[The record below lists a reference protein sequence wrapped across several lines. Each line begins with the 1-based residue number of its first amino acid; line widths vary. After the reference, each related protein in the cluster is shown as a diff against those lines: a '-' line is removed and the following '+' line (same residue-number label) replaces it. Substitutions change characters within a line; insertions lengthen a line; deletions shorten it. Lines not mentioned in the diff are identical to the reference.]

1 MIAKPIDRLTETNPQ
16 ILREWQGRLTPRNI
30 SIAAAISIV
39 GQFLV
44 YLYYQNLLPVAGG
57 FNRYCT
63 ANPPKATDYY
73 PYNGMKYCIQDLNG
87 QWIIIPQLWWLDI
100 FIFLS
105 ITGIF
110 ALLVVG
116 TYQLI
121 ADLAQEERQGTL
133 NFIRLSP
140 QPAKTIFIGK
150 IFGVPILLYLVC
162 ILALPFH
169 LLAGL
174 AAGIPF
180 PLILA
185 FYGVLI
191 ASCAFF
197 YHAALSFALA
207 TAWLGGFQP
216 WLGSGT
222 VLVFLFYSTL
232 FTISGYGGSRTPFDW
247 LILFNPTFV
256 LPYLVKSTFLPP
268 DAVRYLGIPQ
278 VYDLLWYGQSLWS
291 SVTTGI
297 SLILLNF
304 ALWTYGFTKILQ
316 RRFHNPLATLLGKSQ
331 SYWLMGCFIVITLG
345 FVFQTLEPRYIF
357 DSFIILTVFVGIFAL
372 LLLITLT
379 PNRQTLQD
387 WARYRHRSGKT
398 GVNLVQALIFG
409 EKSPSTGAMA
419 VNLAIATLFIL
430 PAILIAPLGQYKLA
444 TVTGFLLTMNM
455 ILVYAAIAQLFML
468 GRTNKRTLVTAS
480 SIGILI
486 IFPFLCFGVLSI
498 APSEFSL
505 LWSFTF
511 LPIVATQYA
520 TMPSIA
526 LAIFGQWLGLTVL
539 GWQLNQQLN
548 RLGAS
553 ATKALMTPAAI
564 TNS

>member
-1 MIAKPIDRLTETNPQ
+1 MIEKLLDRLTETNPQ
-16 ILREWQGRLTPRNI
+16 IMREWQGRLTPRNI
-30 SIAAAISIV
+30 SIAATISIV

-44 YLYYQNLLPVAGG
+44 YLYYKNLLPVGAG
-57 FNRYCT
+57 FSRYCT
-63 ANPPKATDYY
+63 ANPPNNQDYY
-73 PYNGMKYCIQDLNG
+73 PYSGVKYCIQDLNS
-87 QWIIIPQLWWLDI
+87 QWMIIRPLWWLDI
-100 FIFLS
+100 FTFLS

-121 ADLAQEERQGTL
+121 ADLSNEERRGTL

-162 ILALPFH
+162 VLALPFH
-169 LLAGL
+169 LVAGL
-174 AAGIPF
+174 SAGIPF

-222 VLVFLFYSTL
+222 VLIFLFYSTL
-232 FTISGYGGSRTPFDW
+232 FTLSGYGGSRTPFDW
-247 LILFNPTFV
+247 LILFNPSFV

-268 DAVRYLGIPQ
+268 DAVRYLGISQ
-278 VYDLLWYGQSLWS
+278 IFDLRWYGQSLWQ
-291 SVTTGI
+291 SVTSGI

-304 ALWTYGFTKILQ
+304 ALCTYGLTKILQ
-316 RRFHNPLATLLGKSQ
+316 RRFHNPLVTLLSKPQ
-331 SYWLMGCFIVITLG
+331 SYWMMGGFSIINLG
-345 FVFQTLEPRYIF
+345 FVWQTLEPRYIF
-357 DSFIILTVFVGIFAL
+357 DNFVILTVFVAIFAL
-372 LLLITLT
+372 LLLISLT

-387 WARYRHRSGKT
+387 WARYRHLEGKT
-398 GVNLVQALIFG
+398 SISLGKAFIFG
-409 EKSPSTGAMA
+409 EKSPSTAAIA

-430 PAILIAPLGQYKLA
+430 PAILIAPLHQYKLA
-444 TVTGFLLTMNM
+444 TVAGFLLGMNM
-455 ILVYAAIAQLFML
+455 ILVYAAVAQLFML
-468 GRTNKRTLVTAS
+468 GRTNKRAVVAVS

-486 IFPFLCFGVLSI
+486 IFPFLCFGVLGI
-498 APSEFSL
+498 NPSESPL

-511 LPIVATQYA
+511 LPIAATQYA
-520 TMPSIA
+520 TISSIG
-526 LAIFGQWLGLTVL
+526 LAIFGQWLGLTLV
-539 GWQLNQQLN
+539 GWQINQQLN
-548 RLGAS
+548 RLGSS
-553 ATKALMTPAAI
+553 ATKALMQG
-564 TNS
+564 

>member
-1 MIAKPIDRLTETNPQ
+1 MIAKLIDRLTETNPQ

-44 YLYYQNLLPVAGG
+44 YLYYQNLLPVAAG
-57 FNRYCT
+57 FSRYCT
-63 ANPPKATDYY
+63 ANPPNNNDYY
-73 PYNGMKYCIQDLNG
+73 PYSGVKYCIQDLNG
-87 QWIIIPQLWWLDI
+87 QWMIIPQLWWLDM

-105 ITGIF
+105 IAGIF

-162 ILALPFH
+162 LLALPFH
-169 LLAGL
+169 LIAGL
-174 AAGIPF
+174 SAGIPF
-180 PLILA
+180 GLILA

-191 ASCAFF
+191 ASGAFF

-207 TAWLGGFQP
+207 TTWLGGFQP

-222 VLVFLFYSTL
+222 VLVFIFYSTL
-232 FTISGYGGSRTPFDW
+232 LTLSGYGGSRTPFDW
-247 LILFNPTFV
+247 LILFNPSFV

-268 DAVRYLGIPQ
+268 DAVRYLGISQ
-278 VYDLLWYGQSLWS
+278 ISDLLWYGQSLWQ

-304 ALWTYGFTKILQ
+304 GLWTYGLTKILQ
-316 RRFHNPLATLLGKSQ
+316 RRFHNPLATLLSKSQ
-331 SYWLMGCFIVITLG
+331 SYGLMGCFSVITLG

-357 DSFIILTVFVGIFAL
+357 DNFCVLTVFTAIFAL

-387 WARYRHRSGKT
+387 WARYRHLEGKT
-398 GVNLVQALIFG
+398 GLSLGQALIFG

-419 VNLAIATLFIL
+419 VNLAIATLFML
-430 PAILIAPLGQYKLA
+430 PAILVAPLHQYKLA

-468 GRTNKRTLVTAS
+468 GKTNKRALVAAS

-498 APSEFSL
+498 SPGESPL
-505 LWSFTF
+505 LWSFTV

-526 LAIFGQWLGLTVL
+526 VAIFGQWLGLTVL
-539 GWQLNQQLN
+539 GWKINRQLNH
-548 RLGAS
+548 LGAS
-553 ATKALMTPAAI
+553 ATKALMTSSPL
-564 TNS
+564 SKV